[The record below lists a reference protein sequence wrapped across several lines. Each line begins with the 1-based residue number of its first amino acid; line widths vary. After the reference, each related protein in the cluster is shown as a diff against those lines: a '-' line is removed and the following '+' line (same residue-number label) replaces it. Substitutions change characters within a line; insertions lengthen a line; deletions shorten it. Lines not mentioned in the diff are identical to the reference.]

1 MRISVISY
9 HSSPMEPV
17 GSGSSGGMTVFLSNL
32 YRRLGRYSNIDIFT
46 VGKEDYKNI
55 GPARVIFINKEDLG
69 EFTEKVL
76 SYHNI
81 LKYDLVHT
89 HYWLSG
95 IIGLKISRILNIP
108 WIHSFHTVEF
118 LKGIIGDRERIEVED
133 DIIKYTDF
141 IISPTDMEAESINRR
156 FRDAKIITIPHGVD
170 IRNFKSNGNGNSN
183 LLFVGRIAPIKGLD
197 VLINAL
203 KYVKGKFT
211 LNIIGGISKR
221 KDYFNSIKSNSERFD
236 VNFIGTVPHGK
247 LFHYYNDSSMV
258 IVPSYY
264 ESFGLVGL
272 ESMVSSKPVIG
283 LNDTGLIE
291 TVGNDAGILI
301 KRDEKTLAKAI
312 DYLIENKSFRYRL
325 GVNGRRKALKYRW
338 SNIVRRYLNIYEK
351 IIKN

>member
-9 HSSPMEPV
+9 HSSPLTPV
-17 GSGSSGGMTVFLSNL
+17 GSGSSGGMTVFISNL
-32 YRRLGRYSNIDIFT
+32 YKRLGKYSKIDIFT
-46 VGKEDYKNI
+46 VGKEENKNI
-55 GPARVIFINKEDLG
+55 GAARVIFINSKNLS
-69 EFTEKVL
+69 EFIEKVI

-95 IIGLKISRILNIP
+95 IVGFEINKSLNIP

-118 LKGIIGDRERIEVED
+118 LKGNGGDRERIEVED
-133 DIIKYTDF
+133 DIIKYANF
-141 IISPTDMEAESINRR
+141 IISPTNMEAESIKKR
-156 FRDAKIITIPHGVD
+156 FRDVKTISIPHGVD
-170 IRNFKSNGNGNSN
+170 PHNFKSNGNSNST

-197 VLINAL
+197 ILINAL
-203 KYVKGKFT
+203 KHVNRKFT
-211 LNIIGGISKR
+211 LNIIGGESKT
-221 KDYFNSIKSNSERFD
+221 KCYFNSIKSNSTGIR
-236 VNFIGTVPHGK
+236 VNFIGIVPHK
-247 LFHYYNDSSMV
+247 ELFNYYNNSSIV

-272 ESMVSSKPVIG
+272 ESMISSKPVIG
-283 LNDTGLIE
+283 FNDTGLIE

-312 DYLIENKSFRYRL
+312 NYLIDNRSFCYKL
-325 GVNGRRKALKYRW
+325 GARGSRKALKYRW
-338 SNIVRRYLNIYEK
+338 SDIVRRYIKTYEK